1 MPVDKVYFAVID
13 GKVVIESIESL
24 KIDESGDQFILI
36 PDKKVSPGKLLEI
49 DLSNMDHYDS
59 YYDFAAEYMAKMN
72 TE

>member
-1 MPVDKVYFAVID
+1 M
-13 GKVVIESIESL
+13 

-36 PDKKVSPGKLLEI
+36 PDKKVSPGELLEI

-59 YYDFAAEYMAKMN
+59 YYDFVAEYMAKMN